1 MDRSV
6 YNGAMERVFLLLGLL
21 LMAYNVLYGLK
32 LRRAIPGGVMGERGG
47 QMLFLIVFFALAYL
61 AVLLLTWG
69 EPSSLLLLLLS
80 LILLLGAVFV
90 YLVLRLVDAIVAS
103 L

>member
-1 MDRSV
+1 
-6 YNGAMERVFLLLGLL
+6 MEKVLLILGLAV
-21 LMAYNVLYGLK
+21 MVYNVLYGFRLK
-32 LRRAIPGGVMGERGG
+32 RAIPGGVMGERGG

-61 AVLLLTWG
+61 GVLLLTWN

-90 YLVLRLVDAIVAS
+90 YLVLRLLDAIVAS

>member
-1 MDRSV
+1 
-6 YNGAMERVFLLLGLL
+6 MEKVLLVLGLL
-21 LMAYNVLYGLK
+21 VMVYNLLYGLRLK
-32 LRRAIPGGVMGERGG
+32 RPVPGRLIGERRG
-47 QMLFLIVFFALAYL
+47 QMLFLIAFFALAYL
-61 AVLLLTWG
+61 GVLLLTWN
-69 EPSSLLLLLLS
+69 EPSSLLLFLLS

>member
-1 MDRSV
+1 
-6 YNGAMERVFLLLGLL
+6 MEKVLLALGLL
-21 LMAYNVLYGLK
+21 VMVGNVLYGFRLK
-32 LRRAIPGGVMGERGG
+32 RAIPGGVIGERSN
-47 QMLFLIVFFALAYL
+47 QMLFFIVFFALAYL
-61 AVLLLTWG
+61 GVLLLTWQ

>member
-1 MDRSV
+1 MKKV
-6 YNGAMERVFLLLGLL
+6 LLALGLL
-21 LMAYNVLYGLK
+21 VMIGNVLYGFRLK
-32 LRRAIPGGVMGERGG
+32 RAIPGGVIGERGN
-47 QMLFLIVFFALAYL
+47 QMLFFIVFFALAYL
-61 AVLLLTWG
+61 GVLLLTWQ

-90 YLVLRLVDAIVAS
+90 YLVLRLLDAIVAS

>member
-1 MDRSV
+1 
-6 YNGAMERVFLLLGLL
+6 MEKVLLLLGLL
-21 LMAYNVLYGLK
+21 LMGYNVFYGLRLK
-32 LRRAIPGGVMGERGG
+32 RAIPGGVMGERGG
-47 QMLFLIVFFALAYL
+47 QMLFLIVFFAVAYL
-61 AVLLLTWG
+61 VVLLLTWG

-90 YLVLRLVDAIVAS
+90 HLVLRLVDAIVAS

>member
-1 MDRSV
+1 
-6 YNGAMERVFLLLGLL
+6 MEKILL
-21 LMAYNVLYGLK
+21 LMGLVVMAYNTLYGFRLK
-32 LRRAIPGGVMGERGG
+32 GSTPGGIVGERMK
-47 QMLFLIVFFALAYL
+47 QLLFLIAFFALAYL
-61 AVLLLTWG
+61 GVLLLTWQ
-69 EPSSLLLLLLS
+69 EPFSLLLLLLS

>member
-1 MDRSV
+1 
-6 YNGAMERVFLLLGLL
+6 MEKVLLALGLL
-21 LMAYNVLYGLK
+21 VMVGNVLYGFRLK
-32 LRRAIPGGVMGERGG
+32 RAIPGGVIGERSN

-61 AVLLLTWG
+61 GVLLLTWQ
-69 EPSSLLLLLLS
+69 EPSTLLHLLLS
-80 LILLLGAVFV
+80 LILHKGAVFV

>member
-1 MDRSV
+1 
-6 YNGAMERVFLLLGLL
+6 MEKVLLILGLAV
-21 LMAYNVLYGLK
+21 MVYNVLYGFRLK
-32 LRRAIPGGVMGERGG
+32 RAIPGGVMGERGG

-61 AVLLLTWG
+61 GVLLLSWN

-90 YLVLRLVDAIVAS
+90 YLVLRLLDAIVAS

>member
-1 MDRSV
+1 
-6 YNGAMERVFLLLGLL
+6 MEKVLLALGLL
-21 LMAYNVLYGLK
+21 VMVGNVLYGLRLK
-32 LRRAIPGGVMGERGG
+32 RAIPGGVMGERSN

-61 AVLLLTWG
+61 GVLLLTWQ

-80 LILLLGAVFV
+80 LILLLGSVFV

>member
-1 MDRSV
+1 MV
-6 YNGAMERVFLLLGLL
+6 
-21 LMAYNVLYGLK
+21 YNVLYGFRLK
-32 LRRAIPGGVMGERGG
+32 RAIPGGVIGERGS
-47 QMLFLIVFFALAYL
+47 QMLFLILFFALAYL
-61 AVLLLTWG
+61 GVFLLVWQ

-90 YLVLRLVDAIVAS
+90 YLVLKLVDAIVAS

>member
-1 MDRSV
+1 
-6 YNGAMERVFLLLGLL
+6 MEKVFLFLGLA
-21 LMAYNVLYGLK
+21 LMVYNVLYGLRLK
-32 LRRAIPGGVMGERGG
+32 RAIPGGVMGERGG
-47 QMLFLIVFFALAYL
+47 QMLFLIGFFAVAYL
-61 AVLLLTWG
+61 GVILLTWS
-69 EPSSLLLLLLS
+69 EPSSLLLFLLS

>member
-1 MDRSV
+1 
-6 YNGAMERVFLLLGLL
+6 MEKALLLLGLL
-21 LMAYNVLYGLK
+21 LMVYNVLYGFR

-61 AVLLLTWG
+61 VVLLLTWG
-69 EPSSLLLLLLS
+69 ELYSLLLFLLS
-80 LILLLGAVFV
+80 LILFLGAVSVF
-90 YLVLRLVDAIVAS
+90 LVLRLVDAIVAS

>member
-1 MDRSV
+1 
-6 YNGAMERVFLLLGLL
+6 MEKVLLVLGLL
-21 LMAYNVLYGLK
+21 VMVYNLLYGLRLK
-32 LRRAIPGGVMGERGG
+32 RAVPGGVIGERSG
-47 QMLFLIVFFALAYL
+47 QMLSFFALAYL
-61 AVLLLTWG
+61 GVLLLTWN
-69 EPSSLLLLLLS
+69 EPSSLLLFLLS

>member
-1 MDRSV
+1 
-6 YNGAMERVFLLLGLL
+6 MEKVLLILGLL
-21 LMAYNVLYGLK
+21 IMVYNVLYGFRLK
-32 LRRAIPGGVMGERGG
+32 RAIPGGVMGERGG

-61 AVLLLTWG
+61 GVLLLTWN

-90 YLVLRLVDAIVAS
+90 YLVLRLLDAIVAS

>member
-1 MDRSV
+1 
-6 YNGAMERVFLLLGLL
+6 MEKVLLILGLL
-21 LMAYNVLYGLK
+21 IMVYNVLYGFRLK
-32 LRRAIPGGVMGERGG
+32 RAIPGGVMGERGG

-61 AVLLLTWG
+61 GVLLLTWN
-69 EPSSLLLLLLS
+69 EPSSLLLLLLA

>member
-1 MDRSV
+1 
-6 YNGAMERVFLLLGLL
+6 MEKVLLALGLL
-21 LMAYNVLYGLK
+21 VMVGNVLYGFRLK
-32 LRRAIPGGVMGERGG
+32 RAIPGGVIGERSN

-61 AVLLLTWG
+61 GVLFLTWQ

-90 YLVLRLVDAIVAS
+90 YLVLKLLDAIVAS

>member
-1 MDRSV
+1 
-6 YNGAMERVFLLLGLL
+6 MEKVLLALGLL
-21 LMAYNVLYGLK
+21 LMGYNVLYGFR
-32 LRRAIPGGVMGERGG
+32 LRRAIPGGIMGERGG

-61 AVLLLTWG
+61 GVLLLTWQ
-69 EPSSLLLLLLS
+69 EPSSPLLLLLA

>member
-1 MDRSV
+1 
-6 YNGAMERVFLLLGLL
+6 
-21 LMAYNVLYGLK
+21 
-32 LRRAIPGGVMGERGG
+32 MGERSN

-61 AVLLLTWG
+61 GVLLLTWQ
-69 EPSSLLLLLLS
+69 EPSSLLLLLS

>member
-1 MDRSV
+1 
-6 YNGAMERVFLLLGLL
+6 MEKVLLVLGLL
-21 LMAYNVLYGLK
+21 VMAYNVLYGLRLK
-32 LRRAIPGGVMGERGG
+32 RAAPGGVIGERSG
-47 QMLFLIVFFALAYL
+47 QMLFLIAFFALAYL
-61 AVLLLTWG
+61 GVLLLTWN

-90 YLVLRLVDAIVAS
+90 YLVLRLVEAIVAS

>member
-1 MDRSV
+1 
-6 YNGAMERVFLLLGLL
+6 MEKVLLTLGLL
-21 LMAYNVLYGLK
+21 IMVYNVLYGFRLK
-32 LRRAIPGGVMGERGG
+32 RAIPGGVMGERGG

-61 AVLLLTWG
+61 GVLLLTWN

-90 YLVLRLVDAIVAS
+90 YLVLRLLDAIVAS

>member
-1 MDRSV
+1 MPWPTSPSSSSPR
-6 YNGAMERVFLLLGLL
+6 
-21 LMAYNVLYGLK
+21 
-32 LRRAIPGGVMGERGG
+32 
-47 QMLFLIVFFALAYL
+47 
-61 AVLLLTWG
+61 

-80 LILLLGAVFV
+80 LVLLLGAVFV

>member
-1 MDRSV
+1 
-6 YNGAMERVFLLLGLL
+6 MEKALLLLGLL
-21 LMAYNVLYGLK
+21 LMLYNVLYGFRLK
-32 LRRAIPGGVMGERGG
+32 RAIPGGVMGERGG
-47 QMLFLIVFFALAYL
+47 QMLFLIVFFALGYL
-61 AVLLLTWG
+61 GVLLLTWQ
-69 EPSSLLLLLLS
+69 EPSSLLLLLLA